1 MRAICRVIKCGWRLS
16 GILQGKKFLLSKFS
30 VGPHFSKLVPYL
42 GGKGDSRTTAPILP
56 AGPHPACGPSFKN
69 SEICSAIAGCRKR
82 RVRRMFRR
90 LLPPSPPAEKATA
103 RQDQAGQSST
113 SDGAGNSKHAQQTR
127 ILERESLPFCH
138 VL

>member
-1 MRAICRVIKCGWRLS
+1 MPRPRKVLS

-30 VGPHFSKLVPYL
+30 VGPHFSKLVPYW

-56 AGPHPACGPSFKN
+56 AGPHPACGRSLKN

-90 LLPPSPPAEKATA
+90 FAAAVATSREGHRPPRSDLEVRHRRWGRE
-103 RQDQAGQSST
+103 RQRGR
-113 SDGAGNSKHAQQTR
+113 GY
-127 ILERESLPFCH
+127 
-138 VL
+138 